1 MKFVFWFVR
10 FLARGVTNVIPLRAM
25 LAIRNFIFQMVVK
38 FHLLKVRP
46 MKKTNHT
53 SQYFN
58 PVRVNIPDYTD
69 SSQLIL
75 KDKHLQL
82 QVMHVAV

>member
-25 LAIRNFIFQMVVK
+25 LAIRNFIFQM
-38 FHLLKVRP
+38 LKVRP